1 MQHNGI
7 VNTPNISTHVV
18 GWYSTDYKETGP
30 SSCANMYST
39 YSFTNGGPFG
49 SELLILVYDVILSTI
64 TCTLYLSI
72 DDNNLIIRYYL
83 KNNSL

>member
-7 VNTPNISTHVV
+7 VNAPNIGIHVHVV
-18 GWYSTDYKETGP
+18 GWYLTDYKETGP

-49 SELLILVYDVILSTI
+49 SEL
-64 TCTLYLSI
+64 
-72 DDNNLIIRYYL
+72 
-83 KNNSL
+83 